1 MSSTGSPARVVH
13 VTDRSTRDEVAQVLS
28 QVNAVAKLGPRL
40 VGRSD
45 EPTLWDR
52 RHELLNAM
60 LTDWQ
65 ARPTE
70 GRPPVPSGDLP

>member
-1 MSSTGSPARVVH
+1 MSSTGSTAVR
-13 VTDRSTRDEVAQVLS
+13 VTDDSTREEVAQVMS
-28 QVNAVAKLGPRL
+28 RVNAAAKMGPPV

-45 EPTLWDR
+45 RPTLWDR

-65 ARPTE
+65 SRPHPAP
-70 GRPPVPSGDLP
+70 PPVPSGDLL

>member
-1 MSSTGSPARVVH
+1 MTQASIR
-13 VTDRSTRDEVAQVLS
+13 VTDESTRAEVAEAMTYI
-28 QVNAVAKLGPRL
+28 NDAAKATPREIGPA
-40 VGRSD
+40 G

-65 ARPTE
+65 TRPA
-70 GRPPVPSGDLP
+70 

>member
-1 MSSTGSPARVVH
+1 MSQASIR
-13 VTDRSTRDEVAQVLS
+13 VTDESTRDEVAEAMTY
-28 QVNAVAKLGPRL
+28 VNGCAKESPRVIGTL
-40 VGRSD
+40 E

-65 ARPTE
+65 ARPA
-70 GRPPVPSGDLP
+70 